1 MSLQTQPYAQN
12 FTIEKKKK
20 HLSITTFFKNL
31 LIYGVP
37 FDFYIANN
45 LKN

>member
-1 MSLQTQPYAQN
+1 MLK
-12 FTIEKKKK
+12 ILRLKKKK
-20 HLSITTFFKNL
+20 HLSTTTFFKNL

-37 FDFYIANN
+37 FDSYVVNN

>member
-12 FTIEKKKK
+12 FTIEKKK
-20 HLSITTFFKNL
+20 HLSTTTFFKNL

-37 FDFYIANN
+37 FDSYVANN